1 MKAVDRSDWNFCR
14 VRVDEDGA
22 VEWLKNNRSTDV
34 GDIPLWVLMKR
45 LKKPN
50 MSSANYKPIKNRM

>member
-34 GDIPLWVLMKR
+34 GDTPLWVLISLGMIA
-45 LKKPN
+45 LKEDKDESN
-50 MSSANYKPIKNRM
+50 N